1 MNPELAGLAGLSIA
15 LYGMTRIRSEPTK
28 GGVTTGLGAGIIAM
42 SIGIVPALL
51 PTLAATAMMAIL
63 KDWGNRAFA
72 HGIAIA
78 ALVAAM
84 AAVSLWRLTAAI
96 ERQAE
101 IDEAREADVIVV
113 LGAAEY
119 RGKPSPVL
127 RARLDHA
134 LGLYRKKLAPRI
146 LTTGG
151 AGGDPLWTES
161 EVGRMYLSKH
171 GVPVEAI
178 IIEPEGE
185 STVESTTAAS
195 EIMRRMNLRSCI
207 VVSDGYHIFRAKTL
221 MANPHTPELA
231 QFIGAVAAT

>member
-1 MNPELAGLAGLSIA
+1 MKRWI
-15 LYGMTRIRSEPTK
+15 
-28 GGVTTGLGAGIIAM
+28 
-42 SIGIVPALL
+42 
-51 PTLAATAMMAIL
+51 
-63 KDWGNRAFA
+63 F
-72 HGIAIA
+72 AIA
-78 ALVAAM
+78 VLMAAV

-134 LGLYRKKLAPRI
+134 LELYRKKLAPRI

-161 EVGRMYLSKH
+161 EVGRTYLSKH

-221 MANPHTPELA
+221 MANQGFVVYGSPRPSA
-231 QFIGAVAAT
+231 QPVPAWAKHWLSFRQAVGLGLWAVGIRI

>member
-1 MNPELAGLAGLSIA
+1 MKKWIFA
-15 LYGMTRIRSEPTK
+15 
-28 GGVTTGLGAGIIAM
+28 
-42 SIGIVPALL
+42 
-51 PTLAATAMMAIL
+51 LAAL
-63 KDWGNRAFA
+63 
-72 HGIAIA
+72 
-78 ALVAAM
+78 M
-84 AAVSLWRLTAAI
+84 AAVAAGYLWRLTAAI

-134 LGLYRKKLAPRI
+134 LELYRKKLAPRI

-161 EVGRMYLSKH
+161 EVGRTYLSKH

-195 EIMRRMNLRSCI
+195 GIMRRMNLRSCI
-207 VVSDGYHIFRAKTL
+207 VVSDGYHIFRAKRL
-221 MANPHTPELA
+221 MENQGFVVYGSPRPSTQPVTGWAKHWLSFR
-231 QFIGAVAAT
+231 QAVGLGLWAVGIRI